1 MKKPDRLIK
10 EISEWWRYLG
20 VRQTAG
26 YASALAGIALTVF
39 TATTKGPNQT
49 LIAVIAVF
57 AQAIAAFLFSGHGK
71 AHPAYAKR
79 SVERLLSLSAR
90 VINAEKLASASFESK
105 TTTPSQRRDD
115 MGVLSVEL
123 SWTAEGIR
131 NAVADWVAFNEPLV
145 QLVDKEQEEILNE
158 ANEAKAA
165 IESGTQSEKNN
176 NDKLN
181 QAVETGDEAK

>member
-1 MKKPDRLIK
+1 MEKPRRLVN
-10 EISEWWRYLG
+10 EVSEWWRYLS

-26 YASALAGIALTVF
+26 YICALAGIVLTIF
-39 TATTKGPNQT
+39 TAVTKGPNQL

-57 AQAIAAFLFSGHGK
+57 AQGIAAFLFSGHGK

-79 SVERLLSLSAR
+79 AVERLLDLSAR
-90 VINAEKLASASFESK
+90 VINAEQMASTSFESK
-105 TTTPSQRRDD
+105 TMKPTQLRDN

-145 QLVDKEQEEILNE
+145 QLVDKKQQGEILE
-158 ANEAKAA
+158 EAKEATAA
-165 IESGTQSEKNN
+165 RDLVEKRVTAR
-176 NDKLN
+176 K
-181 QAVETGDEAK
+181 QRRA